1 MKGIFCRY
9 LLNSGHQKKYPLF
22 MSGYFFDPKVRRQE
36 LPLSPQK
43 WVTKKKHTHL
53 LVGMFFFAQE
63 IDPCQEFANSA
74 KQNLA
79 ADLKIER

>member
-9 LLNSGHQKKYPLF
+9 LRKSGSPKKTYPF
-22 MSGYFFDPKVRRQE
+22 ISGYV
-36 LPLSPQK
+36 
-43 WVTKKKHTHL
+43 
-53 LVGMFFFAQE
+53 FFAQE

-79 ADLKIER
+79 ADLRNRKVK